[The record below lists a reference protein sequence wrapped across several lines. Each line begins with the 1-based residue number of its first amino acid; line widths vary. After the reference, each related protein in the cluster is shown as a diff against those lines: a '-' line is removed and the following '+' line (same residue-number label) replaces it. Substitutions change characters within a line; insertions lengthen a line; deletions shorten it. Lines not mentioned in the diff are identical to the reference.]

1 MKVCHYR
8 NVLEFLTNLA
18 VIQAMTANRVVDV
31 ECSDEYCDI
40 VALTVTAGGSF
51 VPSELTALCSRTLFS
66 PSLL

>member
-8 NVLEFLTNLA
+8 HVLEFLTNLA
-18 VIQAMTANRVVDV
+18 VIQAMTANREVDD

-51 VPSELTALCSRTLFS
+51 VPSE
-66 PSLL
+66 